1 METNQN
7 GNNTEADATPDGV
20 RQGYRPYDTAE
31 HLMKTWVET
40 ERQMW
45 KNWIGMMRGVSI
57 SEAQGESRGNAIPG
71 FQDWTQ
77 RMVESRELMGRFF
90 ALSMQAWKDLSPK
103 GESSGDTGA
112 NHQEGSASPEDVR
125 SHWDSEWQS
134 LLNKYAQ
141 LGRSLYQ
148 QFPWSK
154 AMPEDSGQLWQLYL
168 QEVQKWIPI
177 WTEPMLGALAPMSR
191 AATGDRAALFELSNI
206 YWEIYE
212 KTIGNFV
219 MSPTLGYAREY
230 NKKLLKG
237 FDAWVDLYKV
247 TFDYQVVLAD
257 IWVKAF
263 EELMQELASS
273 EQKGKKIQSWQQL
286 VSTWSNIA
294 DRVFAEAF
302 RSDEALRI
310 QGKFLN
316 SLMAYKIHQRELMEI
331 LLKMNDVPIRSEVDE
346 VHQSIYELRKEVK
359 ALKKSLA
366 ASQAEIE
373 RLKAAAIS

>member
-7 GNNTEADATPDGV
+7 GNEKSE
-20 RQGYRPYDTAE
+20 QSYHPYDTAE
-31 HLMKTWVET
+31 HLISTWIET

-45 KNWIGMMRGVSI
+45 KNWIGIWRGVSM
-57 SEAQGESRGNAIPG
+57 SQPPEENRETREEAIPSV
-71 FQDWTQ
+71 QDWTQ
-77 RMVESRELMGRFF
+77 RMEESREMMGRFF
-90 ALSMQAWKDLSPK
+90 ALWMQAWKNLSPK
-103 GESSGDTGA
+103 AESTGD
-112 NHQEGSASPEDVR
+112 R
-125 SHWDSEWQS
+125 SSYWYSEWQS
-134 LLNKYAQ
+134 LHDRYAE
-141 LGRSLYQ
+141 LRKSLYQ
-148 QFPWSK
+148 QFPWGK
-154 AMPEDSGQLWQLYL
+154 GIPEQDSGQLWQLYM

-177 WTEPMLGALAPMSR
+177 WTQPMLGSLAPMSR
-191 AATGDRAALFELSNI
+191 AATGDRAALFELSNM
-206 YWEIYE
+206 YWDVYE
-212 KTIGNFV
+212 RTIGNFV

-247 TFDYQVVLAD
+247 TFDYQVVLTD

-263 EELMQELASS
+263 EELMQELVSA
-273 EQKGKKIQSWQQL
+273 EKTGKKIQTWQQL

-316 SLMAYKIHQRELMEI
+316 AVMAYKIHQRELMEI

-359 ALKKSLA
+359 AMKKALA

-373 RLKAAAIS
+373 RLKAAV

>member
-1 METNQN
+1 METNAN
-7 GNNTEADATPDGV
+7 GNSTEG
-20 RQGYRPYDTAE
+20 QSYRPYDTAE
-31 HLMKTWVET
+31 HLMKTWIET

-45 KNWIGMMRGVSI
+45 KNWIGIWRGVSI
-57 SEAQGESRGNAIPG
+57 SQPQGENRGETIPG

-77 RMVESRELMGRFF
+77 RMLDSQEMMGRFF

-103 GESSGDTGA
+103 AESEGER
-112 NHQEGSASPEDVR
+112 R
-125 SHWDSEWQS
+125 SYWAEEWRT
-134 LLNKYAQ
+134 LLNQYAEQ
-141 LGRSLYQ
+141 RQSLYQ
-148 QFPWSK
+148 QFPWGK
-154 AMPEDSGQLWQLYL
+154 AISEHDSGQLWQLYL
-168 QEVQKWIPI
+168 QEVQKWLPI
-177 WTEPMLGALAPMSR
+177 WTEPMLGAISPMSR
-191 AATGDRAALFELSNI
+191 AATGDRAALFELSNM
-206 YWEIYE
+206 YWDVYE
-212 KTIGNFV
+212 RTIGNFV

-263 EELMQELASS
+263 EELMQELVSLD
-273 EQKGKKIQSWQQL
+273 KNGKKIQTWQQL

-316 SLMAYKIHQRELMEI
+316 AVMAYKIHQRELMEI

-359 ALKKSLA
+359 ALKKALA
-366 ASQAEIE
+366 SSQAEIAQ
-373 RLKAAAIS
+373 LKAAVICP